1 MARTGRC
8 AGVPRAVFSLFDDCI
23 INEETDL
30 ITVQLSPEGEAFFRA
45 WVHRQAVL
53 TDPVQRVDPDRS
65 H

>member
-1 MARTGRC
+1 MARAGRC
-8 AGVPRAVFSLFDDCI
+8 VGVPRAVFSLFDDCI

-53 TDPVQRVDPDRS
+53 TDPV
-65 H
+65 